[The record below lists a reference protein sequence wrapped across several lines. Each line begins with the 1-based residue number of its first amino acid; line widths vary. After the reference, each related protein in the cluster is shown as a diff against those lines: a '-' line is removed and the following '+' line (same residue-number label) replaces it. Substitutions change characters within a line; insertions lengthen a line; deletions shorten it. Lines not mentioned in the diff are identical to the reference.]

1 MKKIILFTLMCLTI
15 AFSYG
20 DSKIGINKQ
29 EGRTLIKL
37 STNKGDIIIK
47 LFSEDAPETSKNFIN
62 YVKGGNYNGTIFHR
76 VINNFMIQGGGHL
89 PDMSE
94 VSTNPPIVNESNNN
108 ISNKKGTIAMAR
120 TSDPHSAT
128 SQFFINLKDND
139 FLDMKNS
146 SDGYGYC
153 VFGEV
158 AEGIEIVESI
168 GVAETG
174 NKAGHADVPLNDI
187 VLESAEFINN

>member
-62 YVKGGNYNGTIFHR
+62 YVNGGNYNGTIFHR

-146 SDGYGYC
+146 PDGYGYC

-174 NKAGHADVPLNDI
+174 NKAGHVDVPLNDI

>member
-1 MKKIILFTLMCLTI
+1 MCLTI
-15 AFSYG
+15 TFSYG
-20 DSKIGINKQ
+20 CSKIGINEQ
-29 EGRTLIKL
+29 EERTLIKL
-37 STNKGDIIIK
+37 NTNKGNIIIK

-62 YVKGGNYNGTIFHR
+62 YVEGGNYNGTVFHR

-94 VSTNPPIVNESNNN
+94 ISTDPPIVNESNNN

-120 TSDPHSAT
+120 TSDPNSAT

-146 SDGYGYC
+146 PDGYGYC

-158 AEGIEIVESI
+158 VEGIEIVESI
-168 GVAETG
+168 GNAETG
-174 NKAGHADVPLNDI
+174 NKAGHADVPLADI
-187 VLESAEFINN
+187 VIESAELIDS

>member
-15 AFSYG
+15 TFSYG
-20 DSKIGINKQ
+20 DSKIGINKL
-29 EGRTLIKL
+29 EERTLIKL
-37 STNKGDIIIK
+37 NTNKGNIIIK

-62 YVKGGNYNGTIFHR
+62 YVKGENYNGTVFHR

-94 VSTNPPIVNESNNN
+94 ISTNPPIVNESNNN

-128 SQFFINLKDND
+128 SQFFINLKDNE
-139 FLDMKNS
+139 FLDIKNAP
-146 SDGYGYC
+146 DGYGYC

-158 AEGIEIVESI
+158 VEGMEIVETI
-168 GVAETG
+168 GAVETG
-174 NKAGHADVPLNDI
+174 NKAGHADVPLVDI
-187 VLESAEFINN
+187 VIESVELIDS